1 LQLGVVDHIVPEP
14 LGGAHRLPKEAVEQL
29 GMAIDEALRSLLGL
43 DGDALRHQ
51 RREKFL
57 AMGQRGL

>member
-1 LQLGVVDHIVPEP
+1 LRP
-14 LGGAHRLPKEAVEQL
+14 LVSLDGST
-29 GMAIDEALRSLLGL
+29 LRS
-43 DGDALRHQ
+43 Q

>member
-1 LQLGVVDHIVPEP
+1 VPEP

-29 GMAIDEALRSLLGL
+29 GTAID
-43 DGDALRHQ
+43 DALRPLLDLDGSVLRNQ